1 MNPRWVDG
9 LCGTAICYFNLQDY
23 QKALEFTKLTRNNYK
38 GALKTNAKLDYQV
51 IGLMH
56 ATCLKM
62 CQQLNEASKVYMGL
76 EDHFK
81 RNQARDLVGLLWGL
95 IMLPLSEERK
105 IQADHVLYLKEYLDH
120 VYAEKLP

>member
-1 MNPRWVDG
+1 
-9 LCGTAICYFNLQDY
+9 
-23 QKALEFTKLTRNNYK
+23 
-38 GALKTNAKLDYQV
+38 
-51 IGLMH
+51 
-56 ATCLKM
+56 M